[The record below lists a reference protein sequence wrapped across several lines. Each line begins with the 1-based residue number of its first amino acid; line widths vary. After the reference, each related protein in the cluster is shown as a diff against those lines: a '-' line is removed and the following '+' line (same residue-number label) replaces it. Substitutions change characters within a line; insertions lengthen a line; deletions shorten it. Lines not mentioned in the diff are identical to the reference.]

1 MKRRLFWFAL
11 MAGAVLV
18 LGPAIRAQD
27 TLSFAVI
34 GDYGSEGQPLAE
46 VAQMIRSWNPHLI
59 ITLGDNNYPDGEAS
73 TIDRN
78 IGQYFHEFIHPY
90 QGSYGAGADSNRFF
104 PSLGNHD
111 WRTNNA
117 QPYLDYFT
125 LPGNERYY
133 EFVRGPV
140 HFFAL
145 DSDPHEPDGNTADS
159 RQAAWLRER
168 LAASQSPWRVVYFH
182 HAPYSSSGAHG
193 NYAPMQWPFRQ
204 WGASVVMAG
213 HDHTYERLVVDSL
226 LYFVNGLGGRSRYG
240 FSSTPLPQ
248 SQFRYNADYGAMLV
262 TANRDSM
269 VFRFYNRQGELID
282 RAVLSTPAITGINR
296 QTRVSVIGDFQLFP
310 AYPNPFNQSVTIRLK
325 VNRPL
330 ATPLDLKIL
339 NIQGRVVWHNRIP
352 SATIGEYRLNW
363 DGTVHNQPAA
373 SGVYFLVATYGELK
387 QVQKLSLLK

>member
-1 MKRRLFWFAL
+1 MNKWHLWFVVIFTL
-11 MAGAVLV
+11 VIGRFHPAV
-18 LGPAIRAQD
+18 AQD

-46 VAQMIRSWNPHLI
+46 VAQLIRSWNPHLI

-78 IGQYFHEFIHPY
+78 IGQYFHDFIYPY

-159 RQAAWLRER
+159 RQAAWLQER
-168 LAASQSPWRVVYFH
+168 LTASQAPWRVVYFH

-193 NYAPMQWPFRQ
+193 NYTPMQWPFRQ

-240 FSSTPLPQ
+240 FSSSPLPE

-262 TANRDSM
+262 TVNRDSM
-269 VFRFYNRQGELID
+269 VFRFFNRKGELID
-282 RAVLSTPAITGINR
+282 HTVLTNPRVTSILRHPKVPVISGI
-296 QTRVSVIGDFQLFP
+296 QLLP
-310 AYPNPFNQSVTIRLK
+310 AYPNPFNQGVLIPIMISRTLL
-325 VNRPL
+325 RPAKL
-330 ATPLDLKIL
+330 RIVD
-339 NIQGRVVWHNRIP
+339 IQGKVVWQKQLPFVESGRYTVYWN
-352 SATIGEYRLNW
+352 
-363 DGTVHNQPAA
+363 GTFQQQPAA
-373 SGVYFLVATYGELK
+373 AGVYFAVLTYRGTR
-387 QVQKLSLLK
+387 QFQKLILLK